1 MRMLSAMS
9 VDTWKIESFDASQS
23 EKMIMLREWFCSYM
37 QEKYPGFYNPEYT
50 TQKLKRIAE
59 TFGTEIKFSINIYNT
74 RLLLLLLFSHIV
86 FRKVCFPDEVK

>member
-1 MRMLSAMS
+1 MS

-50 TQKLKRIAE
+50 TQKLKRRIAN
-59 TFGTEIKFSINIYNT
+59 IKFWN
-74 RLLLLLLFSHIV
+74 L
-86 FRKVCFPDEVK
+86 